1 MVRSAIT
8 SLVCLAALMS
18 GCAATARQSSPTEG
32 TSPAAHV
39 QLLTIEL
46 RDHPDPHTGAL
57 RVIDGARPW
66 PLELG
71 ALLDAVSHD
80 WAPTSVY
87 DVRRARLAAGVIEQ
101 TEETTVR
108 VLESNR
114 NSARLSIKLDAAAQ
128 PIEVTVP
135 INSTVVVGSEAGG
148 QRHAF
153 VALSLLDRTT
163 RMRIPEVFSTRE
175 PGIVPPL
182 QLDHSPLAAP
192 ESARANGQKG
202 VLLDVEIDERGN
214 VIRAHVLGH
223 RFLSDTEIA
232 AIEKTVSGWK
242 FKPGT
247 ANGKA
252 VRVVTTITSVF
263 REP

>member
-18 GCAATARQSSPTEG
+18 GCAATATRDSAPEMRPS
-32 TSPAAHV
+32 ADL

-57 RVIDGARPW
+57 RVIEGARAW
-66 PLELG
+66 PLDLD
-71 ALLDAVSHD
+71 ALLDAISKD
-80 WAPTSVY
+80 WAEASVS
-87 DVRRARLAAGVIEQ
+87 DIRRAALAADVVEQ

-108 VLESNR
+108 VLESKQGA
-114 NSARLSIKLDAAAQ
+114 ARLSVKLDAAAQ

-135 INSTVVVGSEAGG
+135 INSTVIVGSEADG

-153 VALSLLDRTT
+153 VALSLLDRAT

-182 QLDHSPLAAP
+182 RLDSTRLVAP
-192 ESARANGQKG
+192 ESARASGQKG
-202 VLLDVEIDERGN
+202 AALDVEVDERGN
-214 VIRAHVLGH
+214 VARVHVLG
-223 RFLSDTEIA
+223 RRLLTDSDLA
-232 AIEKTVSGWK
+232 AIEKTVSEWK
-242 FKPGT
+242 FKPAS

-252 VRVVTTITSVF
+252 VRVVTTITSIF
-263 REP
+263 RDH

>member
-1 MVRSAIT
+1 
-8 SLVCLAALMS
+8 MS
-18 GCAATARQSSPTEG
+18 GCAATATRSGQER
-32 TSPAAHV
+32 TSPAADV

-57 RVIDGARPW
+57 RVIDGARAW

-80 WAPTSVY
+80 WAPASVY
-87 DVRRARLAAGVIEQ
+87 DVRRAALADGVVEQ
-101 TEETTVR
+101 LEGTTVR
-108 VLESNR
+108 VLKSNR
-114 NSARLSIKLDAAAQ
+114 NTARLSVKLDAAAQ

-153 VALSLLDRTT
+153 VALSLLDRAT
-163 RMRIPEVFSTRE
+163 RMQTPEVFSTRE

-182 QLDHSPLAAP
+182 RLDRAPLVAP

-202 VLLDVEIDERGN
+202 MVLDVDIDERGN
-214 VIRAHVLGH
+214 VVRVHVLA
-223 RFLSDTEIA
+223 RRLLSDTEVA
-232 AIEKTVSGWK
+232 AIEKTVSEWK
-242 FKPGT
+242 FKPAT

-252 VRVVTTITSVF
+252 VRVVTTVLAAF
-263 REP
+263 GQ